1 MNPVRHSDISKVLE
15 ADVKWGCKNKMSN
28 GVNKLLKKSIEEYQR
43 TQDLMYKIQKLS
55 NEIRAGSKKAIALLR
70 RDNIQE
76 SKRIISKAENNFR
89 KICKIIKKNGNLT
102 SQSFYKE
109 AVEEYIEAITFY
121 NFLSLPPHY
130 NKNIWFGGKSK
141 KEILDFV
148 KVEPEEVISGICDF
162 TGEVVRRAV
171 TTASVDN
178 FEKLLTYKKTIED
191 IVEELT
197 KIGFRGKIRQ
207 KYDETERNLRKIE
220 NIVYDIKLKNPKI

>member
-55 NEIRAGSKKAIALLR
+55 NEIRAGSKRAIALMR
-70 RDNIQE
+70 RDNIKE
-76 SKRIISKAENNFR
+76 SKRIISKAENNFK
-89 KICKIIKKNGNLT
+89 KIYKIIKKNGSLT
-102 SQSFYKE
+102 SQSFYKG
-109 AVEEYIEAITFY
+109 AAEEYIEAITFY
-121 NFLSLPPHY
+121 NFLT
-130 NKNIWFGGKSK
+130 K
-141 KEILDFV
+141 KEISNFI

-171 TTASVDN
+171 TIASLDN
-178 FEKLLTYKKTIED
+178 FEELLTYKKTIED

-220 NIVYDIKLKNPKI
+220 NIIYDIKLKNPKI